1 MIKIHLTAVE
11 NRNLMYE
18 AFAAD
23 PIGDEF
29 RELNIGEWES
39 ILPDEADQED
49 IDLILEKVEDVAVQY
64 GFEFMH
70 DVFRA

>member
-23 PIGDEF
+23 PIDDEF

-64 GFEFMH
+64 GFDFIH